1 MKPPIDGFSLLSYNQ
16 GPVTQYFGE
25 NERLYRLYDM
35 KGHNGIDLVRPH
47 GSALYAVEDSEVVDV
62 KFDAG
67 GFGRHVRLIAGD
79 NEWTYG
85 HCHTISVKVGQKVKA
100 GEQIATMGNTGFVV
114 SGATPFWKHNPYAGT
129 HLHLGLRKIKRSRR
143 GWSYPQSTLKFEV
156 LDYGNGYKG
165 SIDPA
170 PLLGRI
176 GYKEPESTKRQQML
190 TTISLLNT
198 VIRLLKS
205 R

>member
-1 MKPPIDGFSLLSYNQ
+1 MKPPIDGFNLLSFNK

-25 NERLYRLYDM
+25 NPTLYARFGM

-47 GSALYAVEDSEVVDV
+47 GSPLYAIEDGEVVDV
-62 KFDAG
+62 KNDPA
-67 GFGRHVRLIAGD
+67 GFGRHLRIIAGD

-85 HCHTISVKVGQKVKA
+85 HCHEIFVKIGQQVKA
-100 GEQIATMGNTGFVV
+100 GETIATMGNTGFVV
-114 SGATPFWKHNPYAGT
+114 SGATPFWRVNPYAGT
-129 HLHLGLRKIKRSRR
+129 HLHLGLRKIKRSRK
-143 GWSYPQSTLKFEV
+143 GWSYAGSKLKFEV
-156 LDYGNGYKG
+156 LNHGNGYKG

-176 GYKEPESTKRQQML
+176 GYKEPESTQRQLLL
-190 TTISLLNT
+190 TTVSLLNT
-198 VIRLLKS
+198 LIRLKKN